1 MPKLLTVSVSI
12 NSTSTGRIAEGI
24 GIEAAKAGF
33 DVTAAYGYVNNNSCH
48 RTIKIG
54 NSVDHYAHALF
65 TRLTDRHGYGS
76 IAATRLFVKRMKEL
90 KPDVVNL
97 HNLHGYYL
105 NIDILIAALREMKIP
120 VVWTMH
126 DCWSFTGHCPYFD
139 AVSCDRW
146 TTGCHDCPN
155 KHCYPASLMLDS
167 SRRNYDGKRSLFGSL
182 PDLTIVAPCKWM
194 ANNISKSFL
203 GDRQIKVIYNG
214 VNTDVFKP
222 CKSDAVARQKQ
233 SLGLEGK
240 RIILGVAILWDMRK
254 GLDDF
259 VRLSARLDDDSRILL
274 IGLSEKQIK
283 RLPSNIIGVGRT
295 ENVTQ
300 LAEYYS
306 IADVFVNV
314 SNEDN
319 FPMTNIEALACGTPV
334 VTYNTGGSPEAVD
347 ESCGAV
353 CEQGYIDGLLSA
365 INRITAID
373 RSSIAEQCRNR
384 ALQMF
389 DSRDRYADYAKLL
402 KSRCR

>member
-1 MPKLLTVSVSI
+1 
-12 NSTSTGRIAEGI
+12 
-24 GIEAAKAGF
+24 
-33 DVTAAYGYVNNNSCH
+33 
-48 RTIKIG
+48 
-54 NSVDHYAHALF
+54 
-65 TRLTDRHGYGS
+65 
-76 IAATRLFVKRMKEL
+76 
-90 KPDVVNL
+90 
-97 HNLHGYYL
+97 
-105 NIDILIAALREMKIP
+105 
-120 VVWTMH
+120 
-126 DCWSFTGHCPYFD
+126 
-139 AVSCDRW
+139 
-146 TTGCHDCPN
+146 
-155 KHCYPASLMLDS
+155 
-167 SRRNYDGKRSLFGSL
+167 
-182 PDLTIVAPCKWM
+182 
-194 ANNISKSFL
+194 
-203 GDRQIKVIYNG
+203 
-214 VNTDVFKP
+214 
-222 CKSDAVARQKQ
+222 
-233 SLGLEGK
+233 
-240 RIILGVAILWDMRK
+240 
-254 GLDDF
+254 
-259 VRLSARLDDDSRILL
+259 LDDDSRILL

-283 RLPSNIIGVGRT
+283 RLPSKIIGVGRT

-314 SNEDN
+314 SDEDN